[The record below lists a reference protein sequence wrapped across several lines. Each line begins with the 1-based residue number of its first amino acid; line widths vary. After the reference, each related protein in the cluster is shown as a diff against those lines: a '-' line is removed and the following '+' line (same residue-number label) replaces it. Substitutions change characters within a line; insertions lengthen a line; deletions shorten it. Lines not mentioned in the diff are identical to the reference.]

1 MRIGPSLQA
10 SLEVT
15 VPDCGYYGLF
25 RFREAVWKV
34 DGVYQRDDC
43 FRGNRTNPF
52 LFNDHLPNCTYRK
65 IITRPISPGNK
76 TASFSHM
83 RHRDSLSLSLS
94 HPLSPFNDNS
104 MLAPREEK
112 ELESTSTV
120 DREKKGGKRVERKS
134 AGGEGGTS
142 ACSLL
147 VEHEVPST
155 TGRHRYKGE
164 NRCNER
170 PFGRE
175 ANRNGREPR
184 VKTGGDERRR
194 GTDGSLPPSLHPF
207 RGSRASSLNASA
219 GAGATTVAAF
229 LKFLLLKFQTRR
241 LLSRTR

>member
-83 RHRDSLSLSLS
+83 RHRRLPLSLSLI
-94 HPLSPFNDNS
+94 PFRRLTIIRCSPRGRRRSSNQHQ
-104 MLAPREEK
+104 RWIE
-112 ELESTSTV
+112 
-120 DREKKGGKRVERKS
+120 RKKGGKEWKGRAR
-134 AGGEGGTS
+134 GEGETS

-155 TGRHRYKGE
+155 TGRHRYEGE

>member
-83 RHRDSLSLSLS
+83 RHRRLPLSLSLS

-134 AGGEGGTS
+134 AGGGRDERVFPSRGARS
-142 ACSLL
+142 AFHHWKAPLR
-147 VEHEVPST
+147 
-155 TGRHRYKGE
+155 GREQVQRAALWTRGQQKRARATGE
-164 NRCNER
+164 N
-170 PFGRE
+170 G
-175 ANRNGREPR
+175 
-184 VKTGGDERRR
+184 RRR
-194 GTDGSLPPSLHPF
+194 EKERNRRITPTLPPPFSWFSCFVLKYLGRSRSNHSGSLP
-207 RGSRASSLNASA
+207 
-219 GAGATTVAAF
+219 
-229 LKFLLLKFQTRR
+229 
-241 LLSRTR
+241 

>member
-83 RHRDSLSLSLS
+83 RHRRLPLSLSLI
-94 HPLSPFNDNS
+94 PFRRLTIIRCSPRGRRRSSNQHQ
-104 MLAPREEK
+104 RWIE
-112 ELESTSTV
+112 
-120 DREKKGGKRVERKS
+120 RKKGGKEWKGRAGRGREGRARVPFSWSTKCLPPLEGTATRERTGATS
-134 AGGEGGTS
+134 GPLDERPTETGESHGWKREETREGEEQTDHS
-142 ACSLL
+142 
-147 VEHEVPST
+147 HPPST
-155 TGRHRYKGE
+155 LFVVLVL
-164 NRCNER
+164 R
-170 PFGRE
+170 P
-175 ANRNGREPR
+175 
-184 VKTGGDERRR
+184 
-194 GTDGSLPPSLHPF
+194 
-207 RGSRASSLNASA
+207 
-219 GAGATTVAAF
+219 
-229 LKFLLLKFQTRR
+229 
-241 LLSRTR
+241 

>member
-83 RHRDSLSLSLS
+83 RHRRLPLSLSLS
-94 HPLSPFNDNS
+94 SPF
-104 MLAPREEK
+104 A
-112 ELESTSTV
+112 V
-120 DREKKGGKRVERKS
+120 
-134 AGGEGGTS
+134 
-142 ACSLL
+142 
-147 VEHEVPST
+147 
-155 TGRHRYKGE
+155 
-164 NRCNER
+164 
-170 PFGRE
+170 
-175 ANRNGREPR
+175 
-184 VKTGGDERRR
+184 
-194 GTDGSLPPSLHPF
+194 
-207 RGSRASSLNASA
+207 
-219 GAGATTVAAF
+219 
-229 LKFLLLKFQTRR
+229 
-241 LLSRTR
+241 